1 MTNYQNPFLEIHSR
15 FDEFEKA
22 FSELKK
28 ELQEKQK
35 TEPNEESFIDQKQV
49 AELFGV
55 STVSI
60 WQWEKNGFL
69 KSYRIGNLKRFKYT
83 EIVNAPKFINRSNKK

>member
-1 MTNYQNPFLEIHSR
+1 MTHSQSNPFEFINEKLNTIELYLSKITPTQDITPPPPKER
-15 FDEFEKA
+15 F
-22 FSELKK
+22 L
-28 ELQEKQK
+28 
-35 TEPNEESFIDQKQV
+35 DQKEV

-83 EIVNAPKFINRSNKK
+83 EIVNAPKFINRTNKK

>member
-1 MTNYQNPFLEIHSR
+1 MENPFLAIEKRLQTIEGYLVKFTPSSPPPDITVER
-15 FDEFEKA
+15 F
-22 FSELKK
+22 L
-28 ELQEKQK
+28 
-35 TEPNEESFIDQKQV
+35 DQKEV

-60 WQWEKNGFL
+60 WQWEKNGFI
-69 KSYRIGNLKRFKYT
+69 KSYRIGNLKRFKYS

>member
-1 MTNYQNPFLEIHSR
+1 MENPFLAI
-15 FDEFEKA
+15 EKR
-22 FSELKK
+22 
-28 ELQEKQK
+28 LQTIEGYLVKF
-35 TEPNEESFIDQKQV
+35 TPSSPPPDTTVERFIDQKEV

-60 WQWEKNGFL
+60 WQWEKNGFI
-69 KSYRIGNLKRFKYT
+69 KSYRIGNLKRFKYS

>member
-1 MTNYQNPFLEIHSR
+1 MTQSLSNPFEFINEKLNKIESYLSIMNPKQDAISPPPKER
-15 FDEFEKA
+15 F
-22 FSELKK
+22 L
-28 ELQEKQK
+28 
-35 TEPNEESFIDQKQV
+35 DQKEV

>member
-35 TEPNEESFIDQKQV
+35 TKPNEESFIDQKQV
-49 AELFGV
+49 AELYGV

>member
-83 EIVNAPKFINRSNKK
+83 EIVKAPKFINRSNKK